1 MKDTV
6 LITGTSGRIG
16 ESIAE
21 SLASAGYSVK
31 GVDKVPGRLTTDLCD
46 IGDLDRMRKLMIDVR
61 AVVHS
66 AAYHAPHVGI
76 IPDKEFLRVNVEAT
90 KSLAELAIELG
101 VRRFIFTSTT
111 ALYGY
116 ASQMKEQAA
125 WIDETTVP
133 KPKTIYHFTKIQGEG
148 ILEQLARTSQLRV
161 TVIRMSRCFA
171 EPADLMAVYR
181 LHRGVDRRD
190 VAMAHR
196 LALETEGLP
205 PFDAFVVSGKSPFH
219 QEDCIDLHKNPD
231 QVLKNR
237 CPDLLAMLEAMG
249 SRQRSSIDRVY
260 DSSKAIRVLG
270 WLPLYGFHEV
280 FNQLRSSSPE
290 VLPLRSTTGAE
301 NTWQAE

>member
-21 SLASAGYSVK
+21 SLRSAGYSVK
-31 GVDKVPGRLTTDLCD
+31 GVDKIPGRLTTHLCD
-46 IGDLDRMRKLMIDVR
+46 IGDLGEMRKLLAGVK

-76 IPDKEFLRVNVEAT
+76 VPDQEFLRVNVEAT
-90 KSLAELAIELG
+90 KSLAELAIECG
-101 VRRFIFTSTT
+101 IRRFIFTSTT
-111 ALYGY
+111 ALYGS

-125 WIDETTVP
+125 RIDETTLP
-133 KPKTIYHFTKIQGEG
+133 KPKTIYHSTKIQAEG
-148 ILEQLARTSQLRV
+148 VLEQMARSSELRV

-190 VAMAHR
+190 VAVAHK

-205 PFDAFVVSGKSPFH
+205 PFDVFVVSGQTPFI
-219 QEDCIDLHKNPD
+219 QEDRFDLFNHPD
-231 QVLKNR
+231 QVLRTR
-237 CPDLLAMLEAMG
+237 CPGLVAELERIG
-249 SRQRSSIDRVY
+249 SRQRNSIDRVY
-260 DSSKAIRVLG
+260 DSSKAMRVLG
-270 WLPLYGFHEV
+270 WRPVYGYLEV
-280 FNQLRSSSPE
+280 FKQLQDGSPE
-290 VLPLRSTTGAE
+290 VLPPRITAISAD
-301 NTWQAE
+301 TWQAE